1 MNNVEYFLVFRI
13 YLYSRQLLWISTTRN
28 VAELGKTGRRHQT
41 HEGHRIRRL
50 EFFVL
55 VSLPFGRRR
64 RKRKT
69 RERERERTVHRSA
82 LTRVPPRATLL
93 EYWTKSDRADYS
105 HLIRL
110 CLTPNLPLFFRWLW
124 SQLMPFTLYEAP
136 FPVWIGKPKKG

>member
-1 MNNVEYFLVFRI
+1 MSSISWYLESIYIRVNYYGYQQHGTWQNLVKP
-13 YLYSRQLLWISTTRN
+13 
-28 VAELGKTGRRHQT
+28 VAD
-41 HEGHRIRRL
+41 IRRTKGTEL
-50 EFFVL
+50 DAWSSFVL